1 MTETPRR
8 MGLVAVTAS
17 VRHLPNVLTMAR
29 IALVVPAGWLLWVE
43 AVPEALIVIAIAGAS
58 DFVDGELARRFNWRT
73 TFGAIADPIADKL
86 LVLVVIVVLAL
97 QGHVPA
103 WLPAVVVGRDLVIV
117 TGALVY
123 RLVVGTYEVEPTP
136 LSKANT
142 ALLVFVLLVVII
154 GLMGED
160 YAVAAMVAGPI
171 DPLGFVLVGVSSFVS
186 GGQYVLLWSRRAK
199 LALRARGRDKSL

>member
-8 MGLVAVTAS
+8 RGLKAVADS
-17 VRHLPNVLTMAR
+17 VRHLPNALTIAR
-29 IALVVPAGWLLWVE
+29 IVLVVPAGWLLWVE
-43 AVPEALIVIAIAGAS
+43 AIPEALIIIAIAGAS
-58 DFVDGELARRFNWRT
+58 DFVDGELARRFDWRT
-73 TFGAIADPIADKL
+73 TFGAIADPAADKL

-117 TGALVY
+117 IGALAY
-123 RLVVGTYEVEPTP
+123 RLVLGKYEVEPTP

-142 ALLVFVLLVVII
+142 ALLIFVLLVVII

-160 YAVAAMVAGPI
+160 YPVAAMVAAPI
-171 DPLGFVLVGVSSFVS
+171 DPLGFVLVGISSVVS
-186 GGQYVLLWSRRAK
+186 GGQYVLLWGRRARVE
-199 LALRARGRDKSL
+199 LRARDKEQSA

>member
-8 MGLVAVTAS
+8 MGLGAVAAS
-17 VRHLPNVLTMAR
+17 VRHLPNALTIAR
-29 IALVVPAGWLLWVE
+29 VALVVPAGWLLWIE
-43 AVPEALIVIAIAGAS
+43 AIPEALVIIAIAGVS

-73 TFGAIADPIADKL
+73 TFGAIADPAADKL

-97 QGHVPA
+97 QRHVPA
-103 WLPAVVVGRDLVIV
+103 WLPVVVVGRDLVIV
-117 TGALVY
+117 IGALAY
-123 RLVVGTYEVEPTP
+123 RLIVGKFEVEPTQ

-154 GLMGED
+154 GLMGDD

-171 DPLGFVLVGVSSFVS
+171 DPLGFVLVGVSSIVS
-186 GGQYVLLWSRRAK
+186 GGQYVLLWSRRASVE
-199 LALRARGRDKSL
+199 LRARNKGESA